1 MIVLLI
7 AAAVVIGTPLA
18 AAVLVTVASHYEDA
32 GRSLAGRPPGPFSA
46 LARRLVC
53 LRVGGAV
60 YPSRPARR
68 RRPLPARRTPYPA
81 HSTHDY
87 PPLPDWTDPD
97 WTDPDW
103 TDTAWPADPEET
115 SPARDRTLTLP
126 RS

>member
-7 AAAVVIGTPLA
+7 AAAVVIGAPVA
-18 AAVLVTVASHYEDA
+18 AAVLVTIASHYEDA

-53 LRVGGAV
+53 LRVGGTV

-68 RRPLPARRTPYPA
+68 YRRVPTRRGPYSA

-87 PPLPDWTDPD
+87 SPLDHWTNEGSPSGAGET
-97 WTDPDW
+97 WSAGTGQ
-103 TDTAWPADPEET
+103 TAPAPG
-115 SPARDRTLTLP
+115 RVLTRP
-126 RS
+126 RP